1 MKKEFD
7 LYLKIDKDKIHDLS
21 YILEVEDNLA
31 NIRKYDNGLLRIIVP
46 EDLYNDLME
55 LLRGIKN
62 IVPYEVEKIEV
73 NNGSA

>member
-7 LYLKIDKDKIHDLS
+7 LYLKINKDKIHDLS

-62 IVPYEVEKIEV
+62 TVPYEVEKIEV

>member
-7 LYLKIDKDKIHDLS
+7 LYLKINKDKIHDLS